1 MLLNFGNGFVV
12 VGAVVD
18 DGVVGA
24 SFLEVNEVAMGLMG
38 MRMQQNLESNFRD
51 EGVI

>member
-18 DGVVGA
+18 ESVVGV
-24 SFLEVNEVAMGLMG
+24 SFLEVNEVAMDLMR
-38 MRMQQNLESNFRD
+38 MRMQQNLESSFLD

>member
-18 DGVVGA
+18 DGVVGV
-24 SFLEVNEVAMGLMG
+24 SFLEVNEGAMDLMK
-38 MRMQQNLESNFRD
+38 MRMQQNLESSFRD